1 VNKTFTVGK
10 NFPMIGD
17 RPMYY
22 RLDGHE
28 VVPASR
34 DEFTAQFEDPTL
46 RIVASD
52 YLGEVHVSTVFLGL
66 DHAFMGGPP
75 LVFETMVFG
84 LDDGEYH
91 WRYHTWDEAVAGHAR
106 VLAAVR
112 DGRDPYE

>member
-1 VNKTFTVGK
+1 MNKTFTVGTDV
-10 NFPMIGD
+10 PTIGG

-34 DEFTAQFEDPTL
+34 DEFVAQFQDF
-46 RIVASD
+46 RHRSVASD
-52 YLGEVHVSTVFLGL
+52 YVGEVHVSTVFLAL
-66 DHAFMGGPP
+66 DHAFTGGPP

-84 LDDGEYH
+84 FDDEGEYQ
-91 WRYHTWDEAVAGHAR
+91 WRYHTWDEAVAGHQR

-112 DGRDPYE
+112 DGLLS